1 MRNVATY
8 DTLTITELRTE
19 LVEVTSRLVAEYN
32 DLGARVSD
40 YHRDYLM
47 DYAQAA
53 ESSVSGKNRVAQH
66 ANLDAGARIV
76 QSRATINGLVLCR
89 DLLVFLVLSREPGIL
104 PFPSIANEDS
114 DGVPTV

>member
-8 DTLTITELRTE
+8 DTLSTPELRSE
-19 LVEVTSRLVAEYN
+19 LVEVTSRLIAEYN

-53 ESSVSGKNRVAQH
+53 ESSVAGKNRVAQH
-66 ANLDAGARIV
+66 ANLDAGAQIV
-76 QSRATINGLVLCR
+76 QRRATINGLTLCR
-89 DLLVFLVLSREPGIL
+89 DLITFLILSREPGKL
-104 PFPSIANEDS
+104 PFATIANEDS

>member
-1 MRNVATY
+1 MV
-8 DTLTITELRTE
+8 ELRRE
-19 LVEVTSRLVAEYN
+19 LVLVTDGLVDQYN

-66 ANLDAGARIV
+66 ANLEAATRII
-76 QSRATINGLVLCR
+76 QIRATINGLTLCR
-89 DLLVFLVLSREPGIL
+89 DLLVFIMLSKEPGRV
-104 PFPSIANEDS
+104 PFPAIAEEDS
-114 DGVPTV
+114 EGVATI

>member
-1 MRNVATY
+1 VRNVATY
-8 DTLTITELRTE
+8 DTLSTPELRTE

-47 DYAQAA
+47 DYAHAA

-66 ANLDAGARIV
+66 ANLDAGAKIV
-76 QSRATINGLVLCR
+76 QLRATINGLTLCR
-89 DLLVFLVLSREPGIL
+89 DLITFLIISRQPGAL
-104 PFPSIANEDS
+104 PFPSIANEDG

>member
-1 MRNVATY
+1 MG
-8 DTLTITELRTE
+8 
-19 LVEVTSRLVAEYN
+19 EYN

-47 DYAQAA
+47 DYAHAA
-53 ESSVSGKNRVAQH
+53 ESSVAGKNRVAQH
-66 ANLDAGARIV
+66 ANLEAGATIV
-76 QSRATINGLVLCR
+76 QRRAIINGLTLCR
-89 DLLVFLVLSREPGIL
+89 DLLVFLILSREPGVL

>member
-1 MRNVATY
+1 MRNVTTY
-8 DTLTITELRTE
+8 ATLTMDELRAE

-47 DYAQAA
+47 DYAHAA
-53 ESSVSGKNRVAQH
+53 ESSVAGKNRVAQH
-66 ANLDAGARIV
+66 ANVEAGAHIIQCR
-76 QSRATINGLVLCR
+76 STINGLVLCR
-89 DLLVFLVLSREPGIL
+89 DLLVFMVLSREPGVL
-104 PFPSIANEDS
+104 PFPSIANEDG

>member
-8 DTLTITELRTE
+8 DTLTTPELRSE
-19 LVEVTSRLVAEYN
+19 LVEVTSRLVSEYN

-47 DYAQAA
+47 DYAHAA

-66 ANLDAGARIV
+66 ANSEAAVKIIQL
-76 QSRATINGLVLCR
+76 RATLNGLTLCR
-89 DLLVFLVLSREPGIL
+89 DLLVFIMLSRQPGAL
-104 PFPSIANEDS
+104 PFPSIAEEDS
-114 DGVPTV
+114 EGVATI